1 MDRFNQFIFAILAR
15 RRELPAQRALLV
27 GVSGIDASGKGFLT
41 AKAATRLQMQGVN
54 AATIGVD
61 GWLNLPRV
69 RFNPASPADHFYEH
83 ALRLDE
89 MFEQL
94 VRPLRDRRSLTLEM
108 DYTEETATAYR
119 RHRYEFREVDVVI
132 VEGIFLFKR
141 ACRQHFDL
149 ACWVD
154 CSFETALERAL
165 ERGQEGLPP
174 AETAKAFETIYF
186 PAQRLHLERD
196 QPCEGADLTVSN
208 DARRESVVRCSAGR
222 RGRLE
227 SSVPSG

>member
-1 MDRFNQFIFAILAR
+1 MDRFNQFISAILAR

-27 GVSGIDASGKGFLT
+27 GVSGIDASGKGFLA

-61 GWLNLPRV
+61 GWLNLPQA
-69 RFNPASPADHFYEH
+69 RFNPASPAEHFYEH

-94 VRPLRDRRSLTLEM
+94 VLPLRDRRSLVLEM
-108 DYTEETATAYR
+108 DCTDETATAYR

-141 ACRQHFDL
+141 AYRRHFDL
-149 ACWVD
+149 ACWVS
-154 CSFETALERAL
+154 CSFETALERARQ
-165 ERGQEGLPP
+165 RGQEGLPP
-174 AETAKAFETIYF
+174 AETARAFETIYF
-186 PAQRLHLERD
+186 PAQRIHLEHD
-196 QPCEGADLTVSN
+196 QPHTRADLIIDN
-208 DARRESVVRCSAGR
+208 DARRESCALLLQR
-222 RGRLE
+222 
-227 SSVPSG
+227 